1 PDNTH
6 PASGVRS
13 ILATKVYQ
21 NASCRFRDGCAR
33 RVHEGSHHGD
43 ATIPTATGG
52 ITMHATLDHRLPAAS
67 FGAVARTSRAAV
79 ITGRA
84 LSGLA
89 IAFLLFDAL
98 AKVFLLQPVVE
109 GAEMLGYPP
118 TSMIPLGVILLL
130 STLLYAAPRTAV
142 LGAILLTGYLGGA
155 VATHVRIL
163 DPLFSHILFPVYLGA
178 FIWGGLLLRDA

>member
-1 PDNTH
+1 
-6 PASGVRS
+6 
-13 ILATKVYQ
+13 
-21 NASCRFRDGCAR
+21 
-33 RVHEGSHHGD
+33 
-43 ATIPTATGG
+43 
-52 ITMHATLDHRLPAAS
+52 MHATLDHRLPAAS

-118 TSMIPLGVILLL
+118 TTMIPLGVILLL

-155 VATHVRIL
+155 VATRA
-163 DPLFSHILFPVYLGA
+163 DPGSTVLAYPVSRLPWCLHLGRTA
-178 FIWGGLLLRDA
+178 AA

>member
-1 PDNTH
+1 TDRQNGRRPGAATRPPWWSRGSLASLCSQPAKTH

-13 ILATKVYQ
+13 ILATKVYED
-21 NASCRFRDGCAR
+21 ASCRFRDGCAR

-52 ITMHATLDHRLPAAS
+52 ITMHPTLDHRLPAAS

-118 TSMIPLGVILLL
+118 TTMIPLGVILLL

-142 LGAILLTGYLGGA
+142 LGAILLTGYLGG
-155 VATHVRIL
+155 
-163 DPLFSHILFPVYLGA
+163 
-178 FIWGGLLLRDA
+178 

>member
-1 PDNTH
+1 
-6 PASGVRS
+6 
-13 ILATKVYQ
+13 
-21 NASCRFRDGCAR
+21 
-33 RVHEGSHHGD
+33 
-43 ATIPTATGG
+43 
-52 ITMHATLDHRLPAAS
+52 MHATLDHRLPAAS

-118 TSMIPLGVILLL
+118 TTMIPLGVILLL

-142 LGAILLTGYLGGA
+142 LGAILPTGYLGGA

-178 FIWGGLLLRDA
+178 FIWGGLLLRDARLRAFLPWRSRA